1 MHTLPDYMCQ
11 FVNLKVISKLT
22 ADKETVGLYFEFLS
36 FRRCWLCQN
45 SS

>member
-22 ADKETVGLYFEFLS
+22 ADKETVVVVPMDTEAF
-36 FRRCWLCQN
+36 
-45 SS
+45 